1 MESSGSSWILVGAAV
16 IGIIA
21 LAAAA
26 TWILL
31 QRNKGAPRARGGT
44 SAAPPRRATAVAPAD
59 GDAFRGVTLGLADLP
74 PGAVEAIPDRLPD
87 VEENPDG
94 GTLRIVA
101 TCPKH
106 PERRISWTCPY
117 CRTDFCEDC
126 RRYTGKRHHC
136 PSERCALRAANAT

>member
-1 MESSGSSWILVGAAV
+1 METSGSIWIVIGAAAL
-16 IGIIA
+16 GFIA
-21 LAAAA
+21 VAAVA
-26 TWILL
+26 TWVML
-31 QRNKGAPRARGGT
+31 QRKSRGERSRRA
-44 SAAPPRRATAVAPAD
+44 SSAPPRRATAVASED

-136 PSERCALRAANAT
+136 PSERCATRAANAT